1 METLSI
7 TSQKFSKC
15 RKNEQLQR
23 RRCERQGRIKSLFFR
38 AFRVS
43 APQVTRVANSFPR
56 AFKTRDLETP
66 LSLGI
71 FTFFF
76 FCLFS
81 AKEEEKNK
89 LLKRS
94 EELKAERVELEAKAK
109 ELSNAIMVS
118 KHFCPLLH
126 VNLKSN
132 IKIGYS
138 FTLQAHENLCCVP
151 YKKTSNSVAS
161 VSRKK

>member
-1 METLSI
+1 MPFL
-7 TSQKFSKC
+7 
-15 RKNEQLQR
+15 
-23 RRCERQGRIKSLFFR
+23 
-38 AFRVS
+38 
-43 APQVTRVANSFPR
+43 
-56 AFKTRDLETP
+56 
-66 LSLGI
+66 
-71 FTFFF
+71 
-76 FCLFS
+76 

-126 VNLKSN
+126 VNLKSD

-138 FTLQAHENLCCVP
+138 FTLQAHE
-151 YKKTSNSVAS
+151 TSAACLTKRVQIAF

>member
-1 METLSI
+1 
-7 TSQKFSKC
+7 
-15 RKNEQLQR
+15 
-23 RRCERQGRIKSLFFR
+23 LF
-38 AFRVS
+38 
-43 APQVTRVANSFPR
+43 
-56 AFKTRDLETP
+56 
-66 LSLGI
+66 I
-71 FTFFF
+71 YFFY
-76 FCLFS
+76 LPFS

-126 VNLKSN
+126 VNLKSD

-138 FTLQAHENLCCVP
+138 FTLKAHENLCCVP
-151 YKKTSNSVAS
+151 YKKSSNSVCLA
-161 VSRKK
+161 